1 MYAINFITGKTLNIF
16 LFKYDLLLRFFFP
29 WYAIITMQNHV
40 GYSILLYQGLCL
52 DPNPMFSVIHL
63 RIPCSRDLDRIP
75 ASTPQGDPE

>member
-40 GYSILLYQGLCL
+40 GYSKISRTLSRPK
-52 DPNPMFSVIHL
+52 PNVFGNS
-63 RIPCSRDLDRIP
+63 
-75 ASTPQGDPE
+75 PQNPLFERFR